1 MKENK
6 KKENKKKVIFVA
18 VVLLITAMV
27 LLGINYCAVKFCMG
41 NLSLFTVMILV
52 VPMVCIAITAFILG
66 FFTKWNWK
74 KEILIA
80 LLLTLI
86 SFGTGQITTVMAGDS
101 LSEMNIGELQSEMV
115 GNKTENT
122 GKNMKA
128 STEENTEEN
137 TEDEFMNELYDEL
150 DKQAYAYM
158 LEQGLI
164 SEGDEIYAG
173 EGNYGFGN
181 SGAGSNGA
189 ENTGT
194 GIMGETTEIASSE
207 MYIGIQKSDST
218 TELIGNIVAFFI
230 AFGACVVGSKR
241 AELS

>member
-6 KKENKKKVIFVA
+6 KKENKKKVIFAA

-27 LLGINYCAVKFCMG
+27 LLEINYCAVKFCMG

-52 VPMVCIAITAFILG
+52 VPMVCVAVAALILG
-66 FFTKWNWK
+66 FYTKWNWK
-74 KEILIA
+74 KEILVA

-86 SFGTGQITTVMAGDS
+86 SFGAGQITTVMAGDS
-101 LSEMNIGELQSEMV
+101 LNET
-115 GNKTENT
+115 NK
-122 GKNMKA
+122 
-128 STEENTEEN
+128 
-137 TEDEFMNELYDEL
+137 EDDLMNELYDEL

-164 SEGDEIYAG
+164 SEGEV
-173 EGNYGFGN
+173 
-181 SGAGSNGA
+181 
-189 ENTGT
+189 
-194 GIMGETTEIASSE
+194 TEIANSE
-207 MYIGIQKSDST
+207 MYVGIQKSDST